1 MKHTLTCILVGALLM
16 LGSSCATVRPYQ
28 MVYLNDSEMQ
38 MGSSAGRAFE
48 DYVQAIRTGSTVAGS
63 KKATGGCGCN

>member
-1 MKHTLTCILVGALLM
+1 MNRTLTCILIGVLLI
-16 LGSSCATVRPYQ
+16 LGSSCATVKPYQ

-38 MGSSAGRAFE
+38 MGNSPGRAFE